1 MRTRRALLPI
11 RPPALRALL
20 PLAAVI
26 ARLTVLT
33 ATSRAQESEPLPP
46 EMEVQ
51 AQALYDSV
59 MCPQCAGQTIS
70 QSHSPISKA
79 MRAAVRDGLVA
90 GQSREQILD
99 ALVASFG
106 EGVLASPPKRG
117 LSLLVWL
124 GPPIAL
130 VLGGAAVALAVRG
143 LRRRGGQSEAGGAV
157 PAGSKAP
164 GDLAPYLDMVDREI
178 GGGGREPSA

>member
-26 ARLTVLT
+26 ALLTVLP
-33 ATSRAQESEPLPP
+33 ATSRAQEYEPLPP

-70 QSHSPISKA
+70 QSHSPIAKA
-79 MRAAVRDGLVA
+79 MRAAVRGGLVA

-143 LRRRGGQSEAGGAV
+143 LRRRGGQSEAGGAL